1 MKRSNVARSKIPS
14 HARAFTECQNLYPN
28 SVEKIVSQTVVA
40 LNGAVKRCNVDIE
53 SDKMDRAIDK
63 YKLTP
68 SAMWASK
75 AVLTVTR

>member
-1 MKRSNVARSKIPS
+1 MPS
-14 HARAFTECQNLYPN
+14 QARAFAECQNSYPN

-40 LNGAVKRCNVDIE
+40 LNGAVKRCDIDIE
-53 SDKMDRAIDK
+53 SDKMDSAIDK
-63 YKLTP
+63 YKLKP